1 MKLRIFGSISFLSV
15 TAAAVWACHSSST
28 SSDDTSGGL
37 MGACQRV
44 ANATSAFQQKCGETL
59 TAFGA
64 SDHDKHVID
73 RSTASCVAKYSL
85 PGAPD
90 QTASLNACAS
100 ALAVAACNTEGVLAA
115 CNLPTTGTLTNGSTC
130 VQNDQCAGGLC
141 LFSTSDAGSA
151 TDASP
156 ITCGTC
162 VTAIAPG
169 QPCAEPTLCASGVC
183 IGNSPDTSICQPV
196 PTQDAVIGAACGNA
210 DGPVGAVG
218 CAPPG
223 YCAYGSTGNSGT
235 CAASTG
241 LDASCGFS
249 GTGSTSP
256 APCEPQLTCINN
268 VCTQAPS
275 YGESCKQSSVCG
287 PGLFCGGG
295 TCLAI
300 TYGPPTA
307 SCNGSSLQCI
317 QGQCPGGSPF
327 GPPTAVC
334 PAIIADGQP
343 CTSSSSG
350 PQCDTLSACTNG
362 ICALVPSSAGCK

>member
-1 MKLRIFGSISFLSV
+1 MKWRIFGSISFLSV
-15 TAAAVWACHSSST
+15 TAAALWACHSSS

-44 ANATSAFQQKCGETL
+44 ANATSAFQQKCGASL

-85 PGAPD
+85 PGVPD
-90 QTASLNACAS
+90 QTANLNACAS
-100 ALAVAACNTEGVLAA
+100 ALDLAACNTEGVLAA
-115 CNLPTTGTLTNGSTC
+115 CALPTTGTLSNGSTC

-141 LFSTSDAGSA
+141 LLTTSDAGA
-151 TDASP
+151 TPDASAV
-156 ITCGTC
+156 TCGTC
-162 VTAIAPG
+162 ATATAPG
-169 QPCAEPTLCASGVC
+169 QPCTDPTLCASGDCSGNPAVC
-183 IGNSPDTSICQPV
+183 EPL
-196 PTQDAVIGAACGNA
+196 PTQTAAIGAACGNFNE
-210 DGPVGAVG
+210 

-223 YCAYGSTGNSGT
+223 YCNYDSTGNSGT
-235 CAASTG
+235 CAASAG

-249 GTGSTSP
+249 GTGTTAP
-256 APCEPQLTCINN
+256 APCEPQLTCVNN
-268 VCTQAPS
+268 VCVQPPG
-275 YGESCKQSSVCG
+275 YGESCAQSSVCA

-295 TCLAI
+295 KCLGI

-307 SCNGSSLQCI
+307 SCNGSSLQCV

-327 GPPTAVC
+327 GPPVAVC
-334 PAIIADGQP
+334 PAIIADGKP
-343 CTSSSSG
+343 CNASASG

-362 ICALVPSSAGCK
+362 ICALVPSSTGCP